1 MPTCGLSVSVAR
13 VILPLSPQLTKTAC
27 GAAQGKGRQ
36 QEGRG
41 AELSPVPALV
51 SQMPLSGLKRL
62 PKRHI
67 HI

>member
-13 VILPLSPQLTKTAC
+13 VIVPLSPQLTKTTC

-41 AELSPVPALV
+41 AELSPVPAF
-51 SQMPLSGLKRL
+51 
-62 PKRHI
+62 
-67 HI
+67 